1 MSRLVLDTNVV
12 VSAFLA
18 PNGNESKVL
27 RLALSPDHPLFV
39 TDVILEEYRRILGKP
54 KFRLKPKDLEGFFT
68 TLKRKAVLVEPKHRL
83 QVSSDDA
90 DNRFL
95 GCSEAA
101 SADYLVT
108 GNKKHFPPRW
118 KTTAVV
124 SAREWLEATLS
135 F

>member
-12 VSAFLA
+12 VSAFLV

-27 RLALSPDHPLFV
+27 RLALSPDHQLFASQ
-39 TDVILEEYRRILGKP
+39 VILEEYRRILGKP
-54 KFRLKPKDLEGFFT
+54 KFKLKPKDLEGFFA
-68 TLKRKAVLVEPKHRL
+68 TLKQRAVLVEPKHRL
-83 QVSSDDA
+83 HVSSDDA

-95 GCSEAA
+95 ECSEAA
-101 SADYLVT
+101 TADYLVT

-118 KTTAVV
+118 KAAAVV
-124 SAREWLEATLS
+124 NAREWLEVTLS